1 MTNESK
7 EDPMRNFSALLLLL
21 FSLCFVP
28 LAHAEFPWPDEC
40 EISDR
45 TGEEKDITLTCM
57 PDVAVGYPE
66 WNHMLVVYAHG
77 YVPPQA
83 SLALPE
89 EELTVD
95 YQGVPTTVP
104 AILMSQGF
112 AFATTSYSKNGYAV
126 ESGGDDL
133 NALVAAFKVAHPQ
146 TGPVLIVGASEG
158 ALIATMLLERF
169 PQIYAG
175 GLAIAGPL
183 AGMPYQIKYLGDFR
197 VVFDYFFFP
206 SVLPGPFGERDEQ
219 DYSLPE
225 WDELAEKVTEDIVDD
240 FAEGGDHV
248 RQLFQVTRAAQDPS
262 NPQDSALET
271 ALSVLRYSILGKND
285 LLDTAN
291 GQPFN
296 NRQTLYLGADDNLS
310 LNLHVERVK
319 SDKRAEKY
327 VEKFYK
333 PTGYLQRPLVT
344 IHNMADG
351 VVPFRH
357 ELLYWAKALF
367 TGSGKYLTV
376 IPVPRYG
383 HAALATEELLYA
395 FGVLV
400 TKVTN

>member
-1 MTNESK
+1 
-7 EDPMRNFSALLLLL
+7 MRRFSALLLLL
-21 FSLCFVP
+21 FSLCFVAP
-28 LAHAEFPWPDEC
+28 ANAQIPWPVGC
-40 EISDR
+40 EDG
-45 TGEEKDITLTCM
+45 TGERGDITLTCV
-57 PDVAVGYPE
+57 PDE

-77 YVPPQA
+77 YVPPQ
-83 SLALPE
+83 LDPTLPE

-95 YQGVPTTVP
+95 YLGVPTTVP
-104 AILMSQGF
+104 AILMQQGF

-126 ESGGDDL
+126 EAGGDDL

-169 PQIYAG
+169 PQIYHG

-183 AGMPYQIKYLGDFR
+183 GGMPYQIKYLGDFR
-197 VVFDYFFFP
+197 VVFDYFFP
-206 SVLPGPFGERDEQ
+206 ELLPVPFGERDSQNYDFNDWFNFATGVAEAI
-219 DYSLPE
+219 DYDLNN
-225 WDELAEKVTEDIVDD
+225 
-240 FAEGGDHV
+240 GGNLI
-248 RQLFQVTRAAQDPS
+248 RQLFRVTWAAQDS
-262 NPQDSALET
+262 SALQASTLET

-285 LLDTAN
+285 MLDTAN

-344 IHNMADG
+344 IHNTADG

-357 ELLYWAKALF
+357 ELLYWAKAVS
-367 TGSGKYLTV
+367 TGSGRYLTV

-383 HAALATEELLYA
+383 HAALTTDELLGA
-395 FGVLV
+395 FSLLIA
-400 TKVTN
+400 KVTN